1 MVERNKELE
10 AIAKQKARETLSLSA
25 SFQGLSRANQLEMYQ
40 NTIDDEY
47 YNLAKA
53 KGLIPSEENLVFE
66 MGEKGASRKIDE
78 NRYVNKNLDQAG
90 ERMKGLVDSVN
101 FPNFVRDLLGGVF
114 EANMEVSIQ
123 QSEQYQQLVNKAIE
137 SIASFVK
144 DVAKADSY
152 AYLAENSDFTM
163 SFGDDE
169 TGGGEPQ
176 PLLMDKDGN
185 EVDTEDSKIKAKIA
199 DAQLAIAKERRKL
212 LRETIMMGIN
222 RLVID
227 KGLVRSKVVFDIQS
241 KSTVT
246 KQDKAQDINTKNTNT
261 VKNQR
266 GYQRRWWWG
275 GKTNIDNT
283 NTTTDEKST
292 SISISSNK
300 GTQSDELKAQ
310 LTGEVE
316 IQFKSDYFKLD
327 NFASELED
335 LGGGRSAEGSA
346 EAVEE

>member
-1 MVERNKELE
+1 MVERNKNIEDL
-10 AIAKQKARETLSLSA
+10 AKQKARKTLSLSN

-66 MGEKGASRKIDE
+66 MGEKGASRAIDE
-78 NRYVNKNLDQAG
+78 NRYVNKNIDKAG

-101 FPNFVRDLLGGVF
+101 FPNFVRDLLKGVF
-114 EANMEVSIQ
+114 DANMEVSIKQ
-123 QSEQYQQLVNKAIE
+123 AEQYQELLKQATK
-137 SIASFVK
+137 STASFVK

-152 AYLAENSDFTM
+152 AYLAENSDFNM

-169 TGGGEPQ
+169 TGGQESQ

-227 KGLVRSKVVFDIQS
+227 KGLVRTKVVFDIQS
-241 KSTVT
+241 KSNVT
-246 KQDKAQDINTKNTNT
+246 KTDQAQDINTKNTNT
-261 VKNQR
+261 VEKKKSYNTRSWWR
-266 GYQRRWWWG
+266 GASAS
-275 GKTNIDNT
+275 NEDI
-283 NTTTDEKST
+283 TTDTKET

-300 GTQSDELKAQ
+300 GIQSDELKAQ

-327 NFASELED
+327 NFASEVED
-335 LGGGRSAEGSA
+335 FGGGRSAEAA
-346 EAVEE
+346 EE

>member
-1 MVERNKELE
+1 MAKRDKEIEEL
-10 AIAKQKARETLSLSA
+10 ARQKARETLSLSA

-66 MGEKGASRKIDE
+66 MGEKGASRAIDE
-78 NRYVNKNLDQAG
+78 SRYVNKNLDQAG

-101 FPNFVRDLLGGVF
+101 FPNFVRDLLKGVF
-114 EANMEVSIQ
+114 DANMEVSIKHA
-123 QSEQYQQLVNKAIE
+123 EKYQELLKQATK
-137 SIASFVK
+137 STASFVK

-152 AYLAENSDFTM
+152 AYLAQNSNFTM

-169 TGGGEPQ
+169 AGGGEPQ

-246 KQDKAQDINTKNTNT
+246 KTDKATNSNTKNTNT

-275 GKTNIDNT
+275 GRTSTDNT

-327 NFASELED
+327 NFASEVED
-335 LGGGRSAEGSA
+335 LGGGRSAEAA
-346 EAVEE
+346 EE

>member
-1 MVERNKELE
+1 MAKRDKELE
-10 AIAKQKARETLSLSA
+10 ALAKQKARETLSLSA
-25 SFQGLSRANQLEMYQ
+25 SFQQLNQANQLEMYQ

-101 FPNFVRDLLGGVF
+101 FPNFVSDLLKGVF
-114 EANMEVSIQ
+114 DANMEVSIKQ
-123 QSEQYQQLVNKAIE
+123 AEQYQELLKQATK
-137 SIASFVK
+137 STASFVK
-144 DVAKADSY
+144 KVSKSDSY
-152 AYLAENSDFTM
+152 AYLAENNDFTM
-163 SFGDDE
+163 DFGDDE
-169 TGGGEPQ
+169 AGGGE

-241 KSTVT
+241 KSNVT
-246 KQDKAQDINTKNTNT
+246 KTDKAQDQKTRKTNT
-261 VKNQR
+261 AYNYQSWWNKNNNF
-266 GYQRRWWWG
+266 G
-275 GKTNIDNT
+275 GTNQNKET
-283 NTTTDEKST
+283 A
-292 SISISSNK
+292 ISISTNK

-327 NFASELED
+327 NFASEVED
-335 LGGGRSAEGSA
+335 LGGGRSAEVA
-346 EAVEE
+346 EE

>member
-1 MVERNKELE
+1 MAERNKEIEEL
-10 AIAKQKARETLSLSA
+10 ARQKARETLSLSA
-25 SFQGLSRANQLEMYQ
+25 SFQELSRANQLEMYQ

-66 MGEKGASRKIDE
+66 MGEKGASRAIDE

-90 ERMKGLVDSVN
+90 ERMRGLVESVN
-101 FPNFVRDLLGGVF
+101 FPNFVRDLLKGVF
-114 EANMEVSIQ
+114 DANMEVSIKQ
-123 QSEQYQQLVNKAIE
+123 AEQYQELLKQATK
-137 SIASFVK
+137 STASFVK

-152 AYLAENSDFTM
+152 AYLAQNSNLTM

-169 TGGGEPQ
+169 AGGGEPQ

-241 KSTVT
+241 KSNVT
-246 KQDKAQDINTKNTNT
+246 KTDQARNTKTRNRNSTYNYQSWWNKNNNSNSTNQNKET
-261 VKNQR
+261 A
-266 GYQRRWWWG
+266 
-275 GKTNIDNT
+275 
-283 NTTTDEKST
+283 
-292 SISISSNK
+292 ISISTNK

-327 NFASELED
+327 NFASEVED
-335 LGGGRSAEGSA
+335 LGGGRSAEAA
-346 EAVEE
+346 EE

>member
-1 MVERNKELE
+1 MAKRNKEIEDL
-10 AIAKQKARETLSLSA
+10 AKQKARETLSLSA
-25 SFQGLSRANQLEMYQ
+25 GFQGLSRANQLEMYQ

-78 NRYVNKNLDQAG
+78 NRYVNKNLDKAG
-90 ERMKGLVDSVN
+90 ERMKGLVDAVN
-101 FPNFVRDLLGGVF
+101 FPNFVRDLLKGVF
-114 EANMEVSIQ
+114 DANMEVSINQ
-123 QSEQYQQLVNKAIE
+123 AEQYQQLLKEATK
-137 SIASFVK
+137 STADFVK
-144 DVAKADSY
+144 GVSKADSY
-152 AYLAENSDFTM
+152 AYLAQNNDFTM
-163 SFGDDE
+163 DFGDDE

-185 EVDTEDSKIKAKIA
+185 QVDTEDSKIKAKIA

-227 KGLVRSKVVFDIQS
+227 KGVVKSKVIFDIQS
-241 KSTVT
+241 SSNVEKIDRATDKSTTSVGS
-246 KQDKAQDINTKNTNT
+246 T
-261 VKNQR
+261 VKSSKPF
-266 GYQRRWWWG
+266 WAPPWVPDISLE
-275 GKTNIDNT
+275 TNFS
-283 NTTTDEKST
+283 KS
-292 SISISSNK
+292 SISISTNK

>member
-1 MVERNKELE
+1 MAERNKELE
-10 AIAKQKARETLSLSA
+10 DLARQKARESLSLSA
-25 SFQGLSRANQLEMYQ
+25 SFQELSRANQLEMYQ

-66 MGEKGASRKIDE
+66 MGAKGASKKIDE

-101 FPNFVRDLLGGVF
+101 FPNFVRDLLKGVF
-114 EANMEVSIQ
+114 DANMEVSIKQ
-123 QSEQYQQLVNKAIE
+123 AEQYQELLKQATK
-137 SIASFVK
+137 STASFVK

-152 AYLAENSDFTM
+152 AYLAQNSNLTM
-163 SFGDDE
+163 SFGDDG
-169 TGGGEPQ
+169 TGNQQ

-246 KQDKAQDINTKNTNT
+246 KTDKATNSNTMSENRVNNRK
-261 VKNQR
+261 
-266 GYQRRWWWG
+266 GIRRWWLG
-275 GKTNIDNT
+275 ISNT
-283 NTTTDEKST
+283 DTTTDTKET

-300 GTQSDELKAQ
+300 GTQSDELKAK

-327 NFASELED
+327 NFASEVED
-335 LGGGRSAEGSA
+335 LGGGRSAEAA
-346 EAVEE
+346 EE